1 MNKSLII
8 AFLLLLIWIMSC
20 SEETNPVMTG
30 NVPVISEVR
39 LAANWNTSFARKYK
53 AEVWVKDPQGAGNL
67 KGVYLTVHE
76 SSGDKEIFSDSLY
89 DDGAHFN
96 PNDGDVIAKD
106 GVFSNRFLASEV
118 IKNSSQNDV
127 IFRFIAYDK
136 QNNVSQQWDKLIT
149 FSPNS
154 PPAINQIF
162 APDSLSFMDENII
175 FSITV
180 SDSDGIED
188 IVRAY
193 FQSEKTDNGV
203 IRYEQDLFNDGD
215 FENNG
220 DLVAGDST
228 FSARITKSLL
238 VAKKG
243 IYNLIFHVEDL
254 SETQNVTE
262 AKHQIYIE
270 NFESRFIE
278 INTPN
283 ELAIP
288 TEPDQQIRE
297 LITVEVSDPE
307 GLTDIDSVYFF
318 SLKPDSTLAQGG
330 LPFIMVDNG
339 LPFNPNGNVFLET
352 GDEEYGDGI
361 YSLSIF
367 SDFSSNPGEYT
378 FLFYIR
384 DRAGN
389 LTGPV
394 ERKIQLTE

>member
-1 MNKSLII
+1 
-8 AFLLLLIWIMSC
+8 
-20 SEETNPVMTG
+20 MTG

>member
-1 MNKSLII
+1 
-8 AFLLLLIWIMSC
+8 MSC
-20 SEETNPVMTG
+20 NEETNPLATG
-30 NVPVISEVR
+30 DVPVISEVR
-39 LAANWNTSFARKYK
+39 LAANWSTSFAGSYK
-53 AEVWVKDPQGAGNL
+53 TEVWVKDPQGPGNL
-67 KGVYLTVHE
+67 NGVYLTVHE
-76 SSGDKEIFSDSLY
+76 RSGDKEIFSDSLY

-96 PNDGDVIAKD
+96 PKDGDVIAKD

-118 IKNSSQNDV
+118 IKNSSQNEV
-127 IFRFIAYDK
+127 VFRFIAYDK
-136 QNNVSQQWDKLIT
+136 QNNVSQQSEKIVT

-154 PPAINQIF
+154 PPVINQIF
-162 APDSLSFMDENII
+162 APDSLSFIDENVI
-175 FSITV
+175 FSITA

-193 FQSEKTDNGV
+193 FQSEKPGKGV
-203 IRYEQDLFNDGD
+203 IRYEQDLYNDGD

-220 DLVAGDST
+220 DLDAADST
-228 FSARITKSLL
+228 FSTRITKNFL

-243 IYNLIFHVEDL
+243 IYNLIFHVQDV
-254 SETQNVTE
+254 SEAQNVTE

-270 NFESRFIE
+270 NFESQFIE

-288 TEPDQQIRE
+288 TEPNQQIRE
-297 LITVEVSDPE
+297 LITAEVSDPE
-307 GLTDIDSVYFF
+307 GLADIDSVYFF

-330 LPFIMVDNG
+330 LPFVMVDNG
-339 LPFNPNGNVFLET
+339 LPFNPEGNIFVET

-394 ERKIQLTE
+394 ERIIRLTD